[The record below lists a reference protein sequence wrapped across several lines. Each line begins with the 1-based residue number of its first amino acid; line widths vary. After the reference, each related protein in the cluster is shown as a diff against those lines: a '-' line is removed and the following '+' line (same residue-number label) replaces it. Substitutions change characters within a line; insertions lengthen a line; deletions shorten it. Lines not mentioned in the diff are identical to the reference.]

1 MSVRRC
7 VRPVV
12 VTSRAQSVQGIG
24 AWMSVSSWGLMDVGD
39 MDLAVS
45 CSVFT
50 LSSISRM
57 YSPQAMQVSG

>member
-12 VTSRAQSVQGIG
+12 VTGRALSVQGIG
-24 AWMSVSSWGLMDVGD
+24 AWMSVSSWGLMDVED

-57 YSPQAMQVSG
+57 CSPQAMQVSG